1 MVLVI
6 STVSIEVGIV
16 GGMIMS
22 GKSFTE
28 ETPFDMIFFFFF
40 LPAEV
45 GKADS
50 RGKGTK
56 DKEIHSM

>member
-28 ETPFDMIFFFFF
+28 ETPFDIMIIIF
-40 LPAEV
+40 A
-45 GKADS
+45 S
-50 RGKGTK
+50 
-56 DKEIHSM
+56 